1 MTLAQTASE
10 DPTFHLWRI
19 ARVWL
24 TDTVHA
30 FGAPPAIARE
40 LARHVRRA
48 LTRRVKAL
56 EILLMKLLL
65 VQAADLSAVTR
76 THAQQAAK
84 SCAPSRRACV
94 SPQEHARAAPHAH
107 NPDQSET
114 WRVRFILRI
123 PPEPRVQTRA
133 IDGPRVRRLGPP
145 LLVREAFAAR
155 AQHALHVRMAA
166 LSAARFNPSAI
177 RERAKAEK
185 LARRFEA
192 LIRAMADPA
201 PYARRLKRKLALLAH
216 QAYDAAT
223 RIACRRPPPSR
234 LYDAAVD
241 RRATYE
247 SGARI
252 PKAIADSS

>member
-1 MTLAQTASE
+1 MSLTQTASD

-24 TDTVHA
+24 TDAVHA

-40 LARHVRRA
+40 LTRHVRRA
-48 LTRRVKAL
+48 LTRRLKAL
-56 EILLMKLLL
+56 AIFLMKLLL
-65 VQAADLSAVTR
+65 VQAAALV
-76 THAQQAAK
+76 THAHAQHV
-84 SCAPSRRACV
+84 APSCTRVGHAC
-94 SPQEHARAAPHAH
+94 AASHAH
-107 NPDQSET
+107 DPDRSET
-114 WRVRFILRI
+114 WRVRFMLRV
-123 PPEPRVQTRA
+123 PREPRAETRA
-133 IDGPRVRRLGPP
+133 IEGPRVRRLGPP

-166 LSAARFNPSAI
+166 MRAARYTPCAI

-192 LIRAMADPA
+192 LIRAMADPT
-201 PYARRLKRKLALLAH
+201 PHARRLKRKLAALAH

-252 PKAIADSS
+252 PKAIAPRAPADSS